1 MDHEIDIIHQD
12 PLAFGVTLDVERSCS
27 EFAESFIDAFPNR
40 LIVAARSAGTDD
52 EVIGERADVAKFD
65 HDNIQRLLVEGG
77 FKGFSQQVVLRFL
90 VNGILL

>member
-1 MDHEIDIIHQD
+1 MEG
-12 PLAFGVTLDVERSCS
+12 ARS
-27 EFAESFIDAFPNR
+27 EFAESFINAFRNR

-52 EVIGERADVAKFD
+52 EVIGERADIAKFD

-77 FKGFSQQVVLRFL
+77 FKSVSQQVVLRFL